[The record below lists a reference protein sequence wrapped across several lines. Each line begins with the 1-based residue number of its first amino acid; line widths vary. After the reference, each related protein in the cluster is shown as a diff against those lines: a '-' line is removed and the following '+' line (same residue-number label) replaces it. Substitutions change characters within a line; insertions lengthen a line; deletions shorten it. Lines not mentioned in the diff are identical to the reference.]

1 MRRSIWIAPL
11 ACVTALVRVAAA
23 DIDIKR
29 ADALFAE
36 GLALRDKDVGKACE
50 KFRESLGLNPQAIGT
65 LLNVALCDE
74 KQGRIASA
82 MAKFSEARDRAK
94 EQQLPEYIAAAQEHI
109 DKLAPDV
116 PYITLKFVEPPLPDT
131 KIVVDEQVVPL
142 DKIEKLPIDPGDR
155 VVVVSAPGRIAF
167 TQTVAVRVRAQETL
181 EIPPLAR
188 SVTKVVKSSRRTLGK
203 ITVASGI
210 GVTAIGVTLGLVAR
224 SRWNTQF
231 EPAIAGMPESAPCME
246 VGDDLR
252 CTPEG
257 FRATNR
263 ARTYGTVGTVV
274 GVVGLGAVA
283 AGAFLWLTAPRDSTE
298 TQVGIVP
305 TVGADSVGVVAA
317 GRF

>member
-1 MRRSIWIAPL
+1 ML
-11 ACVTALVRVAAA
+11 ALVRGAAA
-23 DIDIKR
+23 EIDIKR

-36 GLALRDKDVGKACE
+36 GLALRETDLGKACE
-50 KFRESLGLNPQAIGT
+50 KFRESMELNPQAIGT

-82 MAKFSEARDRAK
+82 VAKFSEARDRAK

-116 PYITLKFVEPPLPDT
+116 PKITLKFVEPPLPDT
-131 KIVVDEQVVPL
+131 KIVVDEQVVAL
-142 DKIEKLPIDPGDR
+142 DKITQLPIDPGER
-155 VVVVSAPGRIAF
+155 VVVVSAPGRVTF
-167 TQTVAVRVRAQETL
+167 KQTVTIAIRARETL

-188 SVTKVVKSSRRTLGK
+188 SVRIVKSSRRTIGK

-210 GVTAIGVTLGLVAR
+210 GVTAVGVTLGLVAR
-224 SRWNTQF
+224 SRWNAQF

-246 VGDDLR
+246 VGGDLR
-252 CTPEG
+252 CSPEG

-263 ARTYGTVGTVV
+263 ARTFGTVGTVV
-274 GVVGLGAVA
+274 GVVGLATVA
-283 AGAFLWLTAPRDSTE
+283 AGTVLWLTAPRDATE
-298 TQVGIVP
+298 THVGIVP
-305 TVGADSVGVVAA
+305 TISPDAVGVVAA